1 MYNFIKGGIRLRFRT
16 EIREGADDE
25 IVIVCAER
33 NEKIKRLERVVENAL
48 GGDGEMILSLGDV
61 EYFVPKKDVL
71 FFETSAG
78 KLAAHTRE
86 RMYYTSCTL
95 LGLEAMLPDSFMR
108 VSKSC
113 IVNVAEV
120 CAISHALTGSGEIL
134 FRDTEKRVYV
144 SRGYYKAL
152 KEKIYE
158 IKGLK

>member
-1 MYNFIKGGIRLRFRT
+1 MRFRT
-16 EIREGADDE
+16 EMREGADDE
-25 IVIVCAER
+25 VVIICAER
-33 NEKIKRLERVVENAL
+33 NEKIKRLERVIESTL

-71 FFETSAG
+71 FFETSSG
-78 KLAAHTRE
+78 KIAAHTRE
-86 RMYYTSCTL
+86 RMYYTACTL

-113 IVNVAEV
+113 IVNVAEI
-120 CAISHALTGSGEIL
+120 CAISHALTGNGEIL
-134 FRDTEKRVYV
+134 FRDSEKRVYV